1 MIILAWEILL
11 EVKLSLRLS
20 KESIHLQQAKTLL
33 ERFKLRNHSSVS
45 KRQRNEVHRLKTKAK
60 PTSS

>member
-1 MIILAWEILL
+1 MIILAWVTLL
-11 EVKLSLRLS
+11 EVKLSLPLS

-45 KRQRNEVHRLKTKAK
+45 KRQQNEVHRLKTKAK